1 MSIEISKS
9 ICVNQKNPVIGC
21 ETMYILNEIV
31 KTKKTHVCG
40 SNEWKIVRTGAD
52 LKLEC
57 CGCGR
62 IIMMSKSELD
72 KKVKISK

>member
-1 MSIEISKS
+1 
-9 ICVNQKNPVIGC
+9 
-21 ETMYILNEIV
+21 MYVLDQIV

-40 SNEWKIVRTGAD
+40 SNEWKVVRTGAD

-72 KKVKISK
+72 KKIKVVNK

>member
-1 MSIEISKS
+1 
-9 ICVNQKNPVIGC
+9 
-21 ETMYILNEIV
+21 MYVLDQVV

-57 CGCGR
+57 LGCGR
-62 IIMMSKSELD
+62 IIMMSKNELD
-72 KKVKISK
+72 KKIKQTNK

>member
-1 MSIEISKS
+1 
-9 ICVNQKNPVIGC
+9 
-21 ETMYILNEIV
+21 MYQLNDKV
-31 KTKKTHVCG
+31 VTKKSHVCG

-62 IIMMSKSELD
+62 VIMMSKVELD
-72 KKVKISK
+72 KKIKPSK

>member
-1 MSIEISKS
+1 M
-9 ICVNQKNPVIGC
+9 
-21 ETMYILNEIV
+21 MYVLDQIV

-40 SNEWKIVRTGAD
+40 SNEWKVIRTGAD

-72 KKVKISK
+72 KKIKQVNK